1 MAQSIGF
8 LNVLPDSFARYS
20 PASTTQA
27 VQRKQ
32 EVIFNADQ
40 STNGFQFGNNSV
52 IQINV
57 QSNSEVMIGMETYLE
72 FDLTV
77 AWKTLIAFGY
87 DPAANHFDKNL
98 RMEMGGGHALFNKL
112 EVKTNV
118 SAQTVSLRELYNTE
132 YVLESR
138 TARVPSIGLS
148 NADLDGFEQESIN
161 TGTFSGYQCGY
172 QTNVAGTAVAGANT
186 LVGAFIDYNGPWRP
200 VSALADAIDRTALV
214 TTADVF
220 VGYLASVPT
229 TTSDY
234 KQRVR
239 LRLNDP
245 FLQQN
250 LPLFLMPNGIQI
262 SLTLESPCRVFYS
275 MPYEFGGGTR
285 VVDASSNTPGDTKI
299 LNETYVGWNYK
310 IENPRICAMMVQ
322 PSEDQIA
329 RYTQEYR
336 SPQGLLF
343 PCPGYRVLRTQTA
356 AVGTSKSIS
365 MLPGCRS
372 LRYAVGGFF
381 NSTVQMANGSYATR
395 SPLVNHSHIPFYPG
409 TDYYSWNIGSTQFPS
424 FTQNIS
430 HGNNASAKESF
441 FEGITVLI
449 KRLQLVFGTT
459 RCELM
464 EYYRSP
470 LRILYPPSTYSWD
483 ANNAA
488 LTSTFA
494 YPGWFAQDFSRDNGP
509 NAKLT
514 GIDCSVTPLEFRI
527 KFMGGVLGLAD
538 ATAASQTWPN
548 NADTFEFIVF
558 AFFDQWVKIGL
569 SETIVLN

>member
-1 MAQSIGF
+1 MPYNFGTST
-8 LNVLPDSFARYS
+8 VFA
-20 PASTTQA
+20 
-27 VQRKQ
+27 
-32 EVIFNADQ
+32 
-40 STNGFQFGNNSV
+40 NGTSDAT
-52 IQINV
+52 
-57 QSNSEVMIGMETYLE
+57 MILE
-72 FDLTV
+72 
-77 AWKTLIAFGY
+77 
-87 DPAANHFDKNL
+87 NH
-98 RMEMGGGHALFNKL
+98 
-112 EVKTNV
+112 
-118 SAQTVSLRELYNTE
+118 
-132 YVLESR
+132 
-138 TARVPSIGLS
+138 
-148 NADLDGFEQESIN
+148 
-161 TGTFSGYQCGY
+161 
-172 QTNVAGTAVAGANT
+172 
-186 LVGAFIDYNGPWRP
+186 
-200 VSALADAIDRTALV
+200 
-214 TTADVF
+214 
-220 VGYLASVPT
+220 VGY
-229 TTSDY
+229 
-234 KQRVR
+234 
-239 LRLNDP
+239 
-245 FLQQN
+245 
-250 LPLFLMPNGIQI
+250 
-262 SLTLESPCRVFYS
+262 
-275 MPYEFGGGTR
+275 
-285 VVDASSNTPGDTKI
+285 
-299 LNETYVGWNYK
+299 NYK

-356 AVGTSKSIS
+356 AVGTTKSIS

-381 NSTVQMANGSYATR
+381 NSSVQMANGSYATR
-395 SPLVNHSHIPFYPG
+395 TALINHSHIPFYPG

-430 HGNNASAKESF
+430 HGNNASVNESF
-441 FEGITVLI
+441 FEGLTVLI

-470 LRILYPPSTYSWD
+470 LRIIYPPTPYTW
-483 ANNAA
+483 ATAA
-488 LTSTFA
+488 VLTSTFA

-527 KFMGGVLGLAD
+527 KFMGGVLGLGD

-548 NADTFEFIVF
+548 NGDTFEFIVF